1 MARTSKYENQN
12 TPLSTIAVKVI
23 SEAANMLTIN
33 DIEAAQIMHGIS
45 DGLLAEIMGL
55 NKSAIPRIKKG
66 DSPVPMSGK
75 IALFLFLRTLE
86 NT

>member
-1 MARTSKYENQN
+1 MARISTYKNEN
-12 TPLSTIAVKVI
+12 TALSTNAVKAI
-23 SEAANMLTIN
+23 TEAANVLTIN
-33 DIEAAQIMHGIS
+33 DIEAAQITHGIS